1 MLGMNDP
8 IGTRMSYFDRHYSVI
23 GVIEDIIPNPR
34 WRIDEPLV
42 VFQMPQRYR
51 YIFLKVS
58 PQDISRVLGP
68 VREIFERINPAFPF
82 EYDFMDEEFD
92 IQFNF
97 VRRTRSLIVASALL
111 AIYISCLGLFSVW
124 LYSMP
129 SREPKRSESERS
141 SGPPYHGSCF
151 CCRKT

>member
-34 WRIDEPLV
+34 WRIDEPPV

-82 EYDFMDEEFD
+82 EYDFMDEEFN

-111 AIYISCLGLFSVW
+111 AIFISCLGLFSVW
-124 LYSMP
+124 LHSMP